1 LHYDRLTLAFAALRE
16 PCPQTFGKALR
27 RQAEAGFD
35 LAIRQWKCVV
45 EIRGIREIAHAELI
59 EPIQR
64 AGAALAANDYIH
76 FEFLCVHSAIIT
88 SPRRRF
94 WRD

>member
-1 LHYDRLTLAFAALRE
+1 
-16 PCPQTFGKALR
+16 
-27 RQAEAGFD
+27 
-35 LAIRQWKCVV
+35 
-45 EIRGIREIAHAELI
+45 LI

-88 SPRRRF
+88 SPRGRF